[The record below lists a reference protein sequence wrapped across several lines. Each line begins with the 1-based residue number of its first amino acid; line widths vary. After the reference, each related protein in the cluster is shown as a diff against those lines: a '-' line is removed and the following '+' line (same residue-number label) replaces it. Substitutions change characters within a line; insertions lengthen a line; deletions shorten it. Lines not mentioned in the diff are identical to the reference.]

1 MGALSATFLAK
12 MVLDWGWNYW
22 IALALAMVG
31 GALLGALIE
40 LGVVRRLFTAPRVI
54 LFIATLGVAQL
65 VLVLQGEF
73 PKVTQDQA
81 FPTAIH
87 DSFTVAG
94 IFVDGRQILA
104 LAVIPLVTLLLA
116 LFLARTLPSSDPS
129 RRNPDAAR
137 LAGVRPKR
145 MPTIVWALAEHSPR
159 RPSGSS
165 TARAVGGT
173 QISDALVR
181 RRSSALAA
189 VSSPGMSPRRSPS
202 EVSWTHRR
210 SVVARNV
217 DPTSSGFMNPRSR
230 RPLLFVSIVVALL
243 SPGARRRRRPQ
254 TGPSPPASSRSRR
267 TSAT

>member
-1 MGALSATFLAK
+1 MTTPLAMLFTSQLVFTGVITGLVYGVLGVGLLLVYRSSRVINFAYGQMGALSATFLAK

-87 DSFTVAG
+87 DSFTVVG

-104 LAVIPLVTLLLA
+104 LAVIPIATLLLA
-116 LFLARTLPSSDPS
+116 LFLGRTRTGQRFAPRPRTPTRPGWPACDRSEC
-129 RRNPDAAR
+129 RRLSGRWPE
-137 LAGVRPKR
+137 P
-145 MPTIVWALAEHSPR
+145 SPR
-159 RPSGSS
+159 
-165 TARAVGGT
+165 
-173 QISDALVR
+173 
-181 RRSSALAA
+181 
-189 VSSPGMSPRRSPS
+189 
-202 EVSWTHRR
+202 
-210 SVVARNV
+210 
-217 DPTSSGFMNPRSR
+217 
-230 RPLLFVSIVVALL
+230 
-243 SPGARRRRRPQ
+243 
-254 TGPSPPASSRSRR
+254 
-267 TSAT
+267 